1 MFYACLKCTK
11 NDPEQYSPFHISQ
24 KAVYSEIS
32 GDIIMESVKKRKF
45 GVLSDGTK
53 VNLYT
58 VSNGELTFSASDY
71 GATLTS
77 IIVPSKKHGKADVL
91 LFPSTFDGA
100 VRCNSWFGALVG
112 RFANRISGASFS
124 LDGSKYTLTA
134 NEGANCLHSGYP
146 KYCKMM
152 WEADAVETPNAV
164 GIRFK
169 RTSPDGEQ
177 GFPGNVQFEVLYLLS
192 AHNELTM
199 RYRAETDQVTP
210 INITNHAYFNLAGS
224 GTILNH
230 TAQIASDSVL
240 EIDDCT
246 IPTGQYISVAGTP
259 FDFKEPHQIGERISD
274 AALQKTRGYDHCFV
288 LDNKGKVRKFAV
300 FTDPVSGRTM
310 SCATNQPGFQLYT
323 GNFLDNAEGR
333 DGQLYGAYSGFCVET
348 QQFPDAPNKPDFP
361 SCIVRPGES
370 YDAITTF
377 SFTW

>member
-1 MFYACLKCTK
+1 
-11 NDPEQYSPFHISQ
+11 
-24 KAVYSEIS
+24 
-32 GDIIMESVKKRKF
+32 
-45 GVLSDGTK
+45 
-53 VNLYT
+53 
-58 VSNGELTFSASDY
+58 
-71 GATLTS
+71 
-77 IIVPSKKHGKADVL
+77 
-91 LFPSTFDGA
+91 
-100 VRCNSWFGALVG
+100 
-112 RFANRISGASFS
+112 
-124 LDGSKYTLTA
+124 
-134 NEGANCLHSGYP
+134 
-146 KYCKMM
+146 M

-199 RYRAETDQVTP
+199 RYRAETDQATP